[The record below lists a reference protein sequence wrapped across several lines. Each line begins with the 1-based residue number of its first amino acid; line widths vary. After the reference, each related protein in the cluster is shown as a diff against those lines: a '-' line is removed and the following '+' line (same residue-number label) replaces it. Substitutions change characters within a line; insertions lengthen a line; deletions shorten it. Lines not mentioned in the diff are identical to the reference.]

1 MSSNNLKIG
10 AHFATDKG
18 LIGAVDAAETIG
30 ANAIQIFFKSPKT
43 SYLGQFD
50 PFFPKNGETG
60 FFMENRGPSL
70 LTIYHPLT
78 SCKKLEKTNEPIPR
92 KVRY

>member
-30 ANAIQIFFKSPKT
+30 ANAIQIFFKSPMNM
-43 SYLGQFD
+43 
-50 PFFPKNGETG
+50 KNKIKFTEKDAKQTK
-60 FFMENRGPSL
+60 EA
-70 LTIYHPLT
+70 I
-78 SCKKLEKTNEPIPR
+78 KELESF
-92 KVRY
+92 

>member
-30 ANAIQIFFKSPKT
+30 ANAIQIFFKSPMNM
-43 SYLGQFD
+43 
-50 PFFPKNGETG
+50 KN
-60 FFMENRGPSL
+60 
-70 LTIYHPLT
+70 
-78 SCKKLEKTNEPIPR
+78 
-92 KVRY
+92 